1 MRTSAFTPEQRRF
14 ALLAVDAGWPVPEV
28 CRAYPKRRP
37 SRPFFS
43 DEEALSHIRRMAS
56 IFKTAG
62 YRRIHEFLARDG
74 FEVPLAR
81 LYRLYQADGLAT
93 RKQHRPIRATGRVGI
108 PRDASFADE
117 VWLFELVKGSYSD
130 GRGFVA
136 WQIMDAY
143 TGEQLHLE
151 VTPHWRYGIVGRTL
165 RELSARLGAPLA
177 LHVMGDCTK
186 LTDVYGWG
194 RSFAVK
200 VHEAPHAPSAFVT
213 RARRLALADAR
224 VARLMLSL

>member
-14 ALLAVDAGWPVPEV
+14 ALLAIDAGWPVPEV

-62 YRRIHEFLARDG
+62 YRRIH
-74 FEVPLAR
+74 
-81 LYRLYQADGLAT
+81 
-93 RKQHRPIRATGRVGI
+93 
-108 PRDASFADE
+108 
-117 VWLFELVKGSYSD
+117 LVKGSYSD